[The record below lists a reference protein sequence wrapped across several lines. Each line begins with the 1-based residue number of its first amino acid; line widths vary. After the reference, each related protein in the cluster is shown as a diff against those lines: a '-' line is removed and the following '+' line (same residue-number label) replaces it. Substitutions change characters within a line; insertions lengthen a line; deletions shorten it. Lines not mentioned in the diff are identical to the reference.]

1 MPRLKSK
8 KTVVED
14 QDMNMSPMID
24 CVFLLLIF
32 FMVTA
37 VFKNAPALDL
47 ILPDAENSVKLDQKQ
62 LIAEIDADGNVAL
75 NGVVGT
81 LDSFDAMLV
90 NEKQKRGMNSLLI
103 KADAAATHGN
113 IITMMKLA
121 KGVQIETISLATSSF
136 SMGGSGE

>member
-1 MPRLKSK
+1 MPKLKRK
-8 KTVVED
+8 ARIV
-14 QDMNMSPMID
+14 QDEEMNMAPLID

-37 VFKNAPALDL
+37 VFKNSPALDL
-47 ILPDAENSVKLDQKQ
+47 MLPDAENSLKLDQKQ
-62 LIAEIDADGNVAL
+62 IIAELDADGNVAV
-75 NGVVGT
+75 NGTVGT

-113 IITMMKLA
+113 VITMMKLA
-121 KGVQIETISLATSSF
+121 KGVQIETIALATSTFKRSQ
-136 SMGGSGE
+136 

>member
-1 MPRLKSK
+1 MAKIKARIK
-8 KTVVED
+8 VVED
-14 QDMNMSPMID
+14 QDLNMSPLID

-47 ILPDAENSVKLDQKQ
+47 MLPDAENSVKLDQKQ
-62 LIAEIDADGNVAL
+62 MIAELDADGNIAL

-90 NEKQKRGMNSLLI
+90 NEKQKRGMNALLI
-103 KADAAATHGN
+103 KADASATHGN

-121 KGVQIETISLATSSF
+121 KGVQIETIAIATSTF
-136 SMGGSGE
+136 KAQ

>member
-1 MPRLKSK
+1 
-8 KTVVED
+8 
-14 QDMNMSPMID
+14 MSPLID

-47 ILPDAENSVKLDQKQ
+47 LLPDAENSVKLDQKQ

-75 NGVVGT
+75 NGVVGS

-136 SMGGSGE
+136 SVGGK

>member
-1 MPRLKSK
+1 
-8 KTVVED
+8 
-14 QDMNMSPMID
+14 MSPLID

-47 ILPDAENSVKLDQKQ
+47 MLPDAENSVKLDQKQ
-62 LIAEIDADGNVAL
+62 MIAELDADGNVAL
-75 NGVVGT
+75 NGVAGT

-121 KGVQIETISLATSSF
+121 KGVQIETIAIATSTF
-136 SMGGSGE
+136 KTE

>member
-1 MPRLKSK
+1 MPRIKTKSK
-8 KTVVED
+8 LVED
-14 QDMNMSPMID
+14 QDMNMSPLID

-47 ILPDAENSVKLDQKQ
+47 LLPDAENSVKLDQKQ

-75 NGVVGT
+75 NGVVGS

-136 SMGGSGE
+136 SVGGK

>member
-1 MPRLKSK
+1 MPKLKRK
-8 KTVVED
+8 QRIV
-14 QDMNMSPMID
+14 QDEEMNMAPLID

-37 VFKNAPALDL
+37 VFKNSPALDL
-47 ILPDAENSVKLDQKQ
+47 MLPDAENSLKLDQKQ
-62 LIAEIDADGNVAL
+62 IIAELDADGNVAV
-75 NGVVGT
+75 NGTVGT

-113 IITMMKLA
+113 VITMMKLA
-121 KGVQIETISLATSSF
+121 KGVQIETIALATSTF
-136 SMGGSGE
+136 KSGQ

>member
-1 MPRLKSK
+1 
-8 KTVVED
+8 
-14 QDMNMSPMID
+14 MSPLID

-47 ILPDAENSVKLDQKQ
+47 QLPDAENSLKLEQKQ
-62 LIAEIDADGNVAL
+62 IIAELDADGNVAVS
-75 NGVVGT
+75 GVVGS

-113 IITMMKLA
+113 VITMMKLA
-121 KGVQIETISLATSSF
+121 KGVQIETISLATSTYKT
-136 SMGGSGE
+136 GQ